1 MPRASDLHLT
11 SSQSRSMKNKKKNE
25 KIKNNLPMIR
35 DGSGIISKGTAVL
48 ELTNRIRE
56 KYAQLKGLQC
66 P

>member
-11 SSQSRSMKNKKKNE
+11 SSQSRSMKNKKKMT
-25 KIKNNLPMIR
+25 INLPIIR
-35 DGSGIISKGTAVL
+35 DGSGIILKGTAVL

>member
-11 SSQSRSMKNKKKNE
+11 SSQSRSMKNKKKMT
-25 KIKNNLPMIR
+25 INLPIIR
-35 DGSGIISKGTAVL
+35 DGSGIISNGTAVL

>member
-25 KIKNNLPMIR
+25 KINLPMIR
-35 DGSGIISKGTAVL
+35 DGSGIILKGTAVL